1 MHPIFKKLMLIVS
14 NLSLRFGKRILFDE
28 VNLKFTEGN
37 CYGIIGA
44 NGAGKSTFLNILSG
58 ETEPTSGNISIIPG
72 KRMAVLKQDH
82 FEFDEF
88 TVLETVIMGH
98 KELYGIMKAKDAI
111 YAKEDFN
118 DEDGIKASHLEEKF
132 ADMNG
137 WNAESEAG
145 ELLGSLGVGEEHHFT
160 LMSDL
165 SNNQKVR
172 VLLAQAIFGNPD
184 ILILDEPTND
194 LDIATVSWLENFL
207 ADYKN
212 VVIVVSH
219 DRHFLDS
226 VCTHICDIDFR
237 KIKIYGGSYTFWYEA
252 SQLAS
257 RQKSDLNKKNEDK
270 RKELQEFI
278 DRFSANVKKSK
289 QATSRK
295 KMLEKLNV
303 DEIDPSSR
311 KYPGIFFKQEREAGD
326 QILNV
331 KGLTLKPYFKDLNF
345 SLYKNEKVV
354 FLSRESIALTNF
366 FKVIMGEIKPDK
378 GSFDFG
384 VTINKG
390 YLPNDKDHF
399 FESDLNLI
407 DWLRQY
413 SAEKDETFIR
423 GFLGRMLFSGEETL
437 KSCKVLSGGEKV
449 RCMLSKLMLQ
459 NPNLIVLDEPTNHL
473 DLESITALNNG
484 LNNFEGTIM
493 FTSRDHTI
501 VQTIATRVIE
511 LTPNGMIDKVCE
523 YDDYLENKE
532 VSLRK
537 AELYSSAVSA

>member
-1 MHPIFKKLMLIVS
+1 MLIVS
-14 NLSLRFGKRILFDE
+14 DLSLRFGKRILFDE

-82 FEFDEF
+82 FEFDGF

-145 ELLGSLGVGEEHHFT
+145 ELLGSLGVSEEFHYI
-160 LMSDL
+160 LMGDL

-194 LDIATVSWLENFL
+194 LDIATVGWLENFL
-207 ADYKN
+207 AEYKN

-257 RQKSDLNKKNEDK
+257 RQKSDLNRKNEDK

-295 KMLEKLNV
+295 KMLEKLNI

-331 KGLTLKPYFKDLNF
+331 KGLTLQPYFKDLNF

-354 FLSRESIALTNF
+354 FLSRESIAITNF

-413 SAEKDETFIR
+413 STEKDETFIR

-459 NPNLIVLDEPTNHL
+459 NPNLVVLDEPTNHL

-484 LNNFEGTIM
+484 LNNYEGTIM

-511 LTPNGMIDKVCE
+511 ITPSGMIDKVCE

-532 VSLRK
+532 VSQRK

>member
-1 MHPIFKKLMLIVS
+1 MLVVS
-14 NLSLRFGKRILFDE
+14 NLSLRFGKRVLFDE

-37 CYGIIGA
+37 CYGVIGA
-44 NGAGKSTFLNILSG
+44 NGAGKSTFLKILSG
-58 ETEPTSGNISIIPG
+58 EIEATSGNVSMTPG

-88 TVLETVIMGH
+88 NVLETVIMGH
-98 KELYGIMKAKDAI
+98 KELYGIMKEKEAI

-145 ELLGSLGVGEEHHFT
+145 ELLGSLGVSEDFHYT
-160 LMSDL
+160 LMGDL

-257 RQKSDLNKKNEDK
+257 RQKSDLNKKNEEK

-331 KGLTLKPYFKDLNF
+331 KGLTLMPYFKDLNF
-345 SLYKNEKVV
+345 SLYKNEKIV
-354 FLSRESIALTNF
+354 FLSRESIAITNF
-366 FKVIMGEIKPDK
+366 FRVIMGEIKPDK
-378 GSFDFG
+378 GTFDFG
-384 VTINKG
+384 ITISKG

-413 SAEKDETFIR
+413 SVEKDETFIR

-437 KSCKVLSGGEKV
+437 KSCRVLSGGEKV

-459 NPNLIVLDEPTNHL
+459 NPNLMILDEPTNHL

-484 LNNFEGTIM
+484 LKNYEGTLM

-511 LTPNGMIDKVCE
+511 ITPNGMIDKVCE
-523 YDDYLENKE
+523 YDDYLENDEVTQRKE
-532 VSLRK
+532 
-537 AELYSSAVSA
+537 ELYNSVVAV

>member
-1 MHPIFKKLMLIVS
+1 MLVVS
-14 NLSLRFGKRILFDE
+14 DLSLRFGKRVLFDE

-37 CYGIIGA
+37 CYGVIGA
-44 NGAGKSTFLNILSG
+44 NGAGKSTFLDILSG
-58 ETEPTSGNISIIPG
+58 EIDPTSGNVSITPG
-72 KRMAVLKQDH
+72 SRMAVLKQDH
-82 FEFDEF
+82 YEFDEY
-88 TVLETVIMGH
+88 TVLETVIMGY
-98 KELYGIMKAKDAI
+98 KELYSIMKQKEAI

-118 DEDGIKASHLEEKF
+118 DEDGHIASHLEEKF

-137 WNAESEAG
+137 WNSESEAG
-145 ELLGSLGVGEEHHFT
+145 ELLGSLGVTEEFHYAR
-160 LMSDL
+160 MGDL

-226 VCTHICDIDFR
+226 VCTHVCDIDFR

-257 RQKSDLNKKNEDK
+257 RQKSDLNKKNEEK

-303 DEIDPSSR
+303 DDIEPSSR
-311 KYPGIFFKQEREAGD
+311 KYPGIFFKQDREAGD

-331 KGLTLKPYFKDLNF
+331 QGLTLKPYFKDLNF
-345 SLYKNEKVV
+345 SLYRNEKVV
-354 FLSRESIALTNF
+354 FLSRESIAITNLF
-366 FKVIMGEIKPDK
+366 RVIMGEIKPDK

-384 VTINKG
+384 ITINKG
-390 YLPNDKDHF
+390 YLPNDKDHY

-413 SAEKDETFIR
+413 SVEKDETFIR
-423 GFLGRMLFSGEETL
+423 GFLGRMLFSGEESL

-459 NPNLIVLDEPTNHL
+459 NPNLIILDEPTNHL

-484 LNNFEGTIM
+484 LNNYEGTIM

-501 VQTIATRVIE
+501 VQTLATRVIE

-523 YDDYLENKE
+523 YDDYLDNDEVAQRKE
-532 VSLRK
+532 
-537 AELYSSAVSA
+537 ELYNLAVAV

>member
-1 MHPIFKKLMLIVS
+1 
-14 NLSLRFGKRILFDE
+14 
-28 VNLKFTEGN
+28 
-37 CYGIIGA
+37 
-44 NGAGKSTFLNILSG
+44 
-58 ETEPTSGNISIIPG
+58 
-72 KRMAVLKQDH
+72 
-82 FEFDEF
+82 
-88 TVLETVIMGH
+88 
-98 KELYGIMKAKDAI
+98 
-111 YAKEDFN
+111 
-118 DEDGIKASHLEEKF
+118 
-132 ADMNG
+132 
-137 WNAESEAG
+137 
-145 ELLGSLGVGEEHHFT
+145 
-160 LMSDL
+160 
-165 SNNQKVR
+165 
-172 VLLAQAIFGNPD
+172 
-184 ILILDEPTND
+184 
-194 LDIATVSWLENFL
+194 
-207 ADYKN
+207 

-257 RQKSDLNKKNEDK
+257 RQQSDQNKKNEEK

-303 DEIDPSSR
+303 DDIDPSSR

-331 KGLTLKPYFKDLNF
+331 KGLTLMPYFKDLNF

-354 FLSRESIALTNF
+354 FLSRESIAITNF
-366 FKVIMGEIKPDK
+366 FRVITGEIKPES
-378 GSFDFG
+378 GTFDFG
-384 VTINKG
+384 VTIVNG
-390 YLPNDKDHF
+390 YLPNDKDHY

-413 SAEKDETFIR
+413 SVEKDETFIR
-423 GFLGRMLFSGEETL
+423 GFLGRMLFSGEESL

-459 NPNLIVLDEPTNHL
+459 NPNLMILDEPTNHL

-484 LNNFEGTIM
+484 LKNYEGTLM

-511 LTPNGMIDKVCE
+511 ITPNGMIDKVCE
-523 YDDYLENKE
+523 YDDYLDNKE
-532 VSLRK
+532 VTQRK
-537 AELYSSAVSA
+537 EELYNSSLAV

>member
-1 MHPIFKKLMLIVS
+1 MLIVS
-14 NLSLRFGKRILFDE
+14 NLSLRFGKRVLFDE

-37 CYGIIGA
+37 CYGVIGA
-44 NGAGKSTFLNILSG
+44 NGAGKSTFLKILSG
-58 ETEPTSGNISIIPG
+58 EIDPATGSVSVTPG

-82 FEFDEF
+82 YEFDEF
-88 TVLETVIMGH
+88 NVLETVIMGH
-98 KELYGIMKAKDAI
+98 KELYSIMKEKDAI
-111 YAKEDFN
+111 YAKEDFT
-118 DEDGIKASHLEEKF
+118 DEDGMKASHLEEKF

-145 ELLGSLGVGEEHHFT
+145 ELLGSLGVAEEFHYT
-160 LMSDL
+160 KMSEL
-165 SNNQKVR
+165 SNNLKVR

-194 LDIATVSWLENFL
+194 LDIETVGWLEHFL
-207 ADYKN
+207 SEYKN
-212 VVIVVSH
+212 IVIVVSH
-219 DRHFLDS
+219 DRHFLDA
-226 VCTHICDIDFR
+226 VCTHVCDIDFK

-257 RQKSDLNKKNEDK
+257 RQKSDLNKKNEEK

-303 DEIDPSSR
+303 DEIDASSR
-311 KYPGIFFKQEREAGD
+311 KYPGIFFKQEREGGD

-331 KGLTLKPYFKDLNF
+331 QGLSLSPWFKDLNF
-345 SLYKNEKVV
+345 SLYRGEKVV
-354 FLSRESIALTNF
+354 FLSRESLAITNF
-366 FKVIMGEIKPDK
+366 FRVITGEIKPDS
-378 GSFDFG
+378 GTFDWG
-384 VTINKG
+384 VTINKA
-390 YLPNDKDHF
+390 YLPNDKDSYF
-399 FESDLNLI
+399 NVDLNLI

-413 SAEKDETFIR
+413 SVEKDETFIR
-423 GFLGRMLFSGEETL
+423 GFLGRMLFSGEESL

-449 RCMLSKLMLQ
+449 RCMLSRLMLQ
-459 NPNLIVLDEPTNHL
+459 NPNLMILDEPTNHL

-484 LNNFEGTIM
+484 LKTYEGTLM

-511 LTPNGMIDKVCE
+511 LTPNGMIDKTCE
-523 YDDYLENKE
+523 YDDYLDSAEIAQRKE
-532 VSLRK
+532 
-537 AELYSSAVSA
+537 ELYNSTVAI